1 MASWDNMECE
11 KCPIR
16 NDCPA
21 YKQERLM
28 MEASY
33 HPQNVVQV
41 KGYSC
46 PLANLTNKRVGG
58 KGEES

>member
-21 YKQERLM
+21 YDQERALGR
-28 MEASY
+28 ASY
-33 HPQNVVQV
+33 TPHYVVQV

-46 PLANLTNKRVGG
+46 PLANLINKR
-58 KGEES
+58 EE